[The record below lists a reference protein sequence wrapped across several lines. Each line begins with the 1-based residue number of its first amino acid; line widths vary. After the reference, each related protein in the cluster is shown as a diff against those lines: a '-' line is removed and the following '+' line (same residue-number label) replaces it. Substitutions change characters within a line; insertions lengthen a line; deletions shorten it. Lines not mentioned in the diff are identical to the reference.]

1 MLRFFTVTGIIS
13 AVLFIFIFALLRSV
27 FFTPDLK
34 ILDYISFFRYGLFS
48 GTFFSTIATALWI
61 RKNLSELLL
70 IRTKT

>member
-34 ILDYISFFRYGLFS
+34 TLDYISFFRYGLFA
-48 GTFFSTIATALWI
+48 GTFVSTIATALWI

-70 IRTKT
+70 KRTKT